1 MTLQQQRAK
10 LVRPHLRSADGN
22 EYLWRT
28 LVDSV
33 LLFAHFLQLVR
44 NGYTE
49 KEFSG
54 RWRGR
59 AWRTERE
66 RRGEEERGREHLPK
80 DVHRERNTWLLL
92 LLFKN

>member
-1 MTLQQQRAK
+1 MRT
-10 LVRPHLRSADGN
+10 HLRSADGN
-22 EYLWRT
+22 EYVWRT
-28 LVDSV
+28 LADLV

-59 AWRTERE
+59 VWRMERE
-66 RRGEEERGREHLPK
+66 RRGEVERGREHFPK
-80 DVHRERNTWLLL
+80 DVHREGNTWRLL